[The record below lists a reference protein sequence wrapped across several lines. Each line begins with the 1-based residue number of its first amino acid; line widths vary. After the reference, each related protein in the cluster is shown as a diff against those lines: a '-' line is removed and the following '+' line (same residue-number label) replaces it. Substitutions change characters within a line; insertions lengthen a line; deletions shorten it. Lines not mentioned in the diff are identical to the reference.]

1 MPLDLRAYLSNVLK
15 SEIATYYLDSP
26 NMKSWKEI
34 KIKKKKN
41 QKKIILLSFLTL
53 VSKLLLDTSVEND
66 TKMLIFNV
74 SRFQWVIVLS

>member
-34 KIKKKKN
+34 KIKKKKI
-41 QKKIILLSFLTL
+41 KKIILLSFLTL

-66 TKMLIFNV
+66 NKMLIFNV

>member
-34 KIKKKKN
+34 KIK
-41 QKKIILLSFLTL
+41 KKIILLSFLTL

>member
-1 MPLDLRAYLSNVLK
+1 
-15 SEIATYYLDSP
+15 
-26 NMKSWKEI
+26 MKSWKEI
-34 KIKKKKN
+34 KIKKKKKN

-66 TKMLIFNV
+66 NKMLIFNV